1 MSKERIP
8 AADFHQYLRGNS
20 GCRLFC
26 ATRNPYHRIVS
37 AYADK
42 FNRCFKI
49 FDRNRYYA
57 AKFLQVF
64 AGPSAWFTNKRANQF
79 LLSQLPLRDFLFD
92 LKRNGLDF
100 DQHFMPQVNVLLP
113 DQIAYD
119 CLLKVEDLSE
129 GLASLLPYRGLLNSS
144 VLPGRLNSTNKN
156 GSRGFNGSVRERRSG
171 YLDGEMAAI
180 VRELYASDFDY
191 FGYSSESLY
200 FI

>member
-1 MSKERIP
+1 
-8 AADFHQYLRGNS
+8 
-20 GCRLFC
+20 
-26 ATRNPYHRIVS
+26 
-37 AYADK
+37 
-42 FNRCFKI
+42 
-49 FDRNRYYA
+49 
-57 AKFLQVF
+57 
-64 AGPSAWFTNKRANQF
+64 
-79 LLSQLPLRDFLFD
+79 
-92 LKRNGLDF
+92 
-100 DQHFMPQVNVLLP
+100 MPQVNVLLP

-171 YLDGEMAAI
+171 YLDDEMAAI

-200 FI
+200 FV